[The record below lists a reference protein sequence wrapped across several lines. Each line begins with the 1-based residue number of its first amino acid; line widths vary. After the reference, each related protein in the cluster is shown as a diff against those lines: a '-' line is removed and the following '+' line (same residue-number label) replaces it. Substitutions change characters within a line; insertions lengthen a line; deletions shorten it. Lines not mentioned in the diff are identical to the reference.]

1 MGAAEG
7 VGLPHVVGVGLG
19 NATAP
24 SSDDYCC
31 KERIFRQY
39 QTA

>member
-1 MGAAEG
+1 
-7 VGLPHVVGVGLG
+7 VGLG